1 MNNKLD
7 DLPIV
12 SVQASRPIGSVS
24 GYIIDP
30 RNLHIVALYADNR
43 ASEEPLILHTS
54 DIREFNSQGIL
65 IDHDEQLMERD
76 GLVRLQEVVKF
87 NFSLLD
93 KPVETD
99 DGRGVGK
106 VSAFA
111 FDSLTWR
118 VMRLNVSQPL
128 VRNMGVSELIIH
140 RQQIV
145 KVTDNKIIVDSTK
158 IKIKEKFSLRR
169 MLLGGKPALNADSI
183 GADD

>member
-1 MNNKLD
+1 
-7 DLPIV
+7 
-12 SVQASRPIGSVS
+12 
-24 GYIIDP
+24 
-30 RNLHIVALYADNR
+30 
-43 ASEEPLILHTS
+43 
-54 DIREFNSQGIL
+54 
-65 IDHDEQLMERD
+65 
-76 GLVRLQEVVKF
+76 
-87 NFSLLD
+87 
-93 KPVETD
+93 
-99 DGRGVGK
+99 VGK